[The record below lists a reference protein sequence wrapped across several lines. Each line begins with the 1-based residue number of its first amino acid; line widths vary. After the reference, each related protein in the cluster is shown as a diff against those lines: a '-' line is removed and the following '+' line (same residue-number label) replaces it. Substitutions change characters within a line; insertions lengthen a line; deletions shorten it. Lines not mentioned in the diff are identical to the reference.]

1 MCVYMC
7 RYMCIYLGGMIYLRA
22 KLLDQSRYIFPALAD
37 TVFQDVLTNIYF
49 YQECM
54 RVPLYVVS
62 YFLLIF
68 GNVILLYTYMS
79 ISNNS

>member
-1 MCVYMC
+1 MY
-7 RYMCIYLGGMIYLRA
+7 ISGGMIYLRA
-22 KLLDQSRYIFPALAD
+22 KLLDQSRYVFPALAD
-37 TVFQDVLTNIYF
+37 TVFQDVLTHVYF

-54 RVPLYVVS
+54 RVPFHIVS

>member
-1 MCVYMC
+1 MY
-7 RYMCIYLGGMIYLRA
+7 IFGGIIYLRA
-22 KLLDQSRYIFPALAD
+22 KLLDQSRYVFPASAN
-37 TVFQDVLTNIYF
+37 TVFPDVLTNLYF
-49 YQECM
+49 CQECM
-54 RVPLYVVS
+54 RVPLYIVS